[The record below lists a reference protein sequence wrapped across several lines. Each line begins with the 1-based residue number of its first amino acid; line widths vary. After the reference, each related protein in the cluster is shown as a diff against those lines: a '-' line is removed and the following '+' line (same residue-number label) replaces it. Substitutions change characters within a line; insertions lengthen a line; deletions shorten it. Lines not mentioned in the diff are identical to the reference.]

1 MHISKKYKINQSGF
15 TLIELMVGLVIGLI
29 ATLVIMQTLSLFEG
43 QKRTTVGTADA
54 QVNGSIALYSIQRQV
69 QMAGYGLPIY
79 DANSLKNDSPLK
91 CNPSTID
98 HDANAGTAKVDLFPI
113 AIADG
118 GVGGS
123 DQITVRYFPNPN
135 GGLPVNVIT
144 IAGSILGV
152 DNTLGCANNDIALVV
167 HGTTCNAARVS
178 STNANLAADT
188 THITLTGPDVAS
200 MTTGPGANYARL
212 SCLGS
217 LTQFTFRVNANQ
229 LESNNSPVISE
240 IVNLQAQ
247 YGISATATSN
257 QITQWVEPTGA
268 TWAAPTV
275 ANRNRIRAIRIAVVA
290 RNGLQEKTNVTTA
303 APIAWPD
310 VPAVAPIT
318 VASPAPVI
326 DLSGTA
332 NWQQY
337 RYRVYETIIPLRNLT
352 WSGQWL

>member
-1 MHISKKYKINQSGF
+1 MYLSKKYKLNQSGF
-15 TLIELMVGLVIGLI
+15 TLIELMVGLTIGLL

-43 QKRTTVGTADA
+43 QKRTTAGTADA

-79 DANSLKNDSPLK
+79 DANTLKNDSPLK
-91 CNPSTID
+91 CSPSTID

-113 AIADG
+113 SISDG

-144 IAGSILGV
+144 IGGLILGV

-167 HGTTCNAARVS
+167 HGTTCNAARVND
-178 STNANLAADT
+178 TDLATDT
-188 THITLTGPDVAS
+188 THITLAGPDVAS

-229 LESNNSPVISE
+229 LESNNSPVIAE
-240 IVNLQAQ
+240 IVNMQAQ
-247 YGISATATSN
+247 YGVSATANSN
-257 QITQWVEPTGA
+257 QIIQWVEPTGA
-268 TWAAPTV
+268 TWAAPSV
-275 ANRNRIRAIRIAVVA
+275 ANRNRIRAIRLAVVA
-290 RNGLQEKTNVTTA
+290 RNGLLEKTNVTTA
-303 APIAWPD
+303 APIAWAD
-310 VPAVAPIT
+310 VPVAGPIT
-318 VASPAPVI
+318 VASPAPAI